1 MKNMNNELKRLF
13 IVLGLYSLSGGIFY
27 IFQEL
32 WMEENNLSIGTISNV
47 YSLCAI
53 LAVSTIFLSSN
64 LIKKDQLK
72 KFSCLLFL
80 TKAIVM
86 LLLFILNKTGLN
98 ILIKFLIML
107 DYVIDVE
114 LWASFYPL
122 ITQIKKDDKIYAIKD
137 LVYDASYYIGVFIT
151 GVILGK
157 NIGFINIDYNFYILI
172 GSLITFMAF
181 VILFRTNIQKYNR
194 TDSVDNS
201 NGLLLVVNKI
211 KKDKISKLYLLF
223 VLFGS
228 ISYNCVTS
236 LMILILANY
245 FNFSEYA
252 ISNFSI
258 ILGLGA
264 VLIGSLVLIKLTFK
278 NNYINITLKYGVRVI
293 LYILAFIFNSKLLIL
308 LSFIYVKISGD
319 TYIDVIESP
328 YVNRYDDKEQL
339 AFNNLNEMI
348 DYVGESI
355 GIFLCGLVIIYNL
368 RYIFLIGSIFALIQI
383 IFAMWALYLRNKE
396 SSR

>member
-122 ITQIKKDDKIYAIKD
+122 ITQIKKDEKI
-137 LVYDASYYIGVFIT
+137 
-151 GVILGK
+151 
-157 NIGFINIDYNFYILI
+157 
-172 GSLITFMAF
+172 
-181 VILFRTNIQKYNR
+181 
-194 TDSVDNS
+194 
-201 NGLLLVVNKI
+201 
-211 KKDKISKLYLLF
+211 
-223 VLFGS
+223 
-228 ISYNCVTS
+228 
-236 LMILILANY
+236 
-245 FNFSEYA
+245 
-252 ISNFSI
+252 
-258 ILGLGA
+258 
-264 VLIGSLVLIKLTFK
+264 
-278 NNYINITLKYGVRVI
+278 
-293 LYILAFIFNSKLLIL
+293 
-308 LSFIYVKISGD
+308 
-319 TYIDVIESP
+319 
-328 YVNRYDDKEQL
+328 
-339 AFNNLNEMI
+339 
-348 DYVGESI
+348 
-355 GIFLCGLVIIYNL
+355 
-368 RYIFLIGSIFALIQI
+368 
-383 IFAMWALYLRNKE
+383 
-396 SSR
+396 